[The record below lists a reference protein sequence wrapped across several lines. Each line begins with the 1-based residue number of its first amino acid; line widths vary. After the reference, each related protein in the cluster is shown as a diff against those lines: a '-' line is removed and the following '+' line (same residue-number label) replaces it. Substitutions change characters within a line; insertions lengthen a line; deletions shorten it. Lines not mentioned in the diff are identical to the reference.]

1 VAEPLADHL
10 DGDSSP
16 KRDRRVRVAEIVES
30 DSRQQGLRDGTLVDT
45 EDLIGAAEVA
55 DIVGLAHRNSLTTY
69 LPRYDDFPR
78 PVVDLSRSRV
88 RLWLRQDI
96 ERWAKKR

>member
-1 VAEPLADHL
+1 
-10 DGDSSP
+10 
-16 KRDRRVRVAEIVES
+16 VES
-30 DSRQQGLRDGTLVDT
+30 TFIDSFLVSPRVNT

-55 DIVGLAHRNSLTTY
+55 DILGLAHHNSVTTY
-69 LPRYDDFPR
+69 LRRYDDFPK

-96 ERWAKKR
+96 ERWAKRR